1 VLTCY
6 RKLNPLLVHAASC
19 FAAAL
24 FIFLFWP
31 LVQQESHVVAFCVLV
46 GILGGALFGLP
57 ASSMAFLLPPDFN
70 DRLGVWTG
78 MMLGLSSI
86 SVIGP
91 PVSGALV
98 RRYGIISVG
107 LWAGASLIVAGGLV
121 AVAMRKRFT
130 EEKKSAGNSP
140 QLEGD
145 IEGSI
150 HEFHTAR
157 SGSWGA

>member
-1 VLTCY
+1 
-6 RKLNPLLVHAASC
+6 
-19 FAAAL
+19 
-24 FIFLFWP
+24 
-31 LVQQESHVVAFCVLV
+31 
-46 GILGGALFGLP
+46 
-57 ASSMAFLLPPDFN
+57 M
-70 DRLGVWTG
+70 
-78 MMLGLSSI
+78 
-86 SVIGP
+86 
-91 PVSGALV
+91 
-98 RRYGIISVG
+98 ISVG